1 MGEVSVGMNL
11 RIPYLDWNLVWV
23 YSLAVWYV
31 FCNSNFC
38 TSFTRWCFWISRCFP
53 KIYASN
59 SKRVMLWCCKNMQK
73 LEHGLKHEQ
82 NPQSGILGFFL
93 VVFFLWILPLCK
105 SPWKTTIWK
114 KTFGSVF
121 PSIEESQIQENQHV
135 FWKLMVG
142 SDDSFPFFKW
152 SRDISLKWCLS

>member
-93 VVFFLWILPLCK
+93 VVIFYGFSRCVNHHEKPPFGRRLLVQFFQASK
-105 SPWKTTIWK
+105 SRKFK
-114 KTFGSVF
+114 KTNMFSENWWLVQMIHFLFLNGPGTF
-121 PSIEESQIQENQHV
+121 P
-135 FWKLMVG
+135 
-142 SDDSFPFFKW
+142 
-152 SRDISLKWCLS
+152 